1 MGSTRSHGM
10 VLEYQ
15 RNANGD
21 YVCPHCG
28 KVVPKDKQNTMH
40 YHLKK
45 HTGDLPH
52 ECNTCGKKFA
62 QKQSLELHIQ
72 WSHQNKDDQEIFECP
87 VAGCGFTATTW
98 ANRRIHFLRKHCKN
112 EISTIR
118 DENNVCKG
126 CKKHFNSSTAFIY
139 HAGGCINGTQIAY
152 FQGIV

>member
-1 MGSTRSHGM
+1 
-10 VLEYQ
+10 
-15 RNANGD
+15 
-21 YVCPHCG
+21 
-28 KVVPKDKQNTMH
+28 
-40 YHLKK
+40 
-45 HTGDLPH
+45 
-52 ECNTCGKKFA
+52 
-62 QKQSLELHIQ
+62 
-72 WSHQNKDDQEIFECP
+72 